1 VLEEDRVPVYRITRR
16 PYVPYE
22 PERRYMED
30 PSLPQAASRFRSML
44 GLPTR
49 QGPEEG
55 NTKANPLL
63 LLIATE
69 YIQSIY
75 K

>member
-1 VLEEDRVPVYRITRR
+1 MLEEDRVPVYRITRR

-49 QGPEEG
+49 QGP
-55 NTKANPLL
+55 
-63 LLIATE
+63 
-69 YIQSIY
+69 
-75 K
+75 